1 MKKIIVQFILI
12 IFLSGCSSLQIDSAI
27 SQYRTVAPKV
37 KLGDKKE
44 NVLAVLLPTQEKLS
58 GKATK
63 SPESYMK
70 DDHTVEI
77 YYFRSGRQPD
87 NLTTDDEF
95 TPYIFTDGK
104 LTGIGWTVLGGPKSQ
119 GQVIQP
125 APVTNIQQNQSTTI
139 Y

>member
-1 MKKIIVQFILI
+1 MQKILLFLIVSIS
-12 IFLSGCSSLQIDSAI
+12 LSGCAALQIDSAI
-27 SQYRTVAPKV
+27 SQYKAVASTI
-37 KLGDKKE
+37 KLGDSKE
-44 NVLAVLLPTQEKLS
+44 DVLAILMPTQEKLS
-58 GKATK
+58 GKSTK
-63 SPESYMK
+63 SPEAYLQNG
-70 DDHTVEI
+70 DTIEI

-95 TPYIFTDGK
+95 TPYVFTNGK
-104 LTGIGWTVLGGPKSQ
+104 LTGIGWTQLGGPKSQ